1 MANYRSESLKKI
13 AYDLPLSY
21 QEEDPNTLL
30 PFLED
35 FRLFRRGRRKRIQ
48 NLLTYQHPML
58 DYQAHIFDY
67 RFKTGA
73 GNSTRHHLQTVF
85 FIRSKKLGL
94 PAFLLRPESI
104 FHKFGEF
111 LKLRKDIDF
120 EAFPEFS
127 KQYELR
133 GEDEDY
139 IRASMNKQALHFF
152 TINKNWTLE
161 GVNYYLIFY
170 KKNRIIPAS
179 KIKDF
184 YQKGLHLAQI
194 LEAEDLSE

>member
-13 AYDLPLSY
+13 AYELPLSY
-21 QEEDPNTLL
+21 QEEDPNALL

-35 FRLFRRGRRKRIQ
+35 FRLFRRGRRKKID

-58 DYQAHIFDY
+58 DFQAHIFDY
-67 RFKTGA
+67 RFKTGG

-94 PAFLLRPESI
+94 PAFFLRPESI

-127 KQYELR
+127 KQYELQ
-133 GEDEDY
+133 GADEDY
-139 IRASMNKQALHFF
+139 IRAMMSDQVFHFF
-152 TINKNWTLE
+152 TINKNWSLE

-184 YQKGLHLAQI
+184 YEKGLHLAHI
-194 LEAEDLSE
+194 LEAEDLSL